1 MGDVT
6 DAAPRQTASM
16 LAHDRL
22 THGPILLT
30 LISFAAPNAVALC
43 SSAVITICETAYVGL
58 LGVTAL
64 AGVTLV
70 FPITMLMQMMSGG
83 ALGGAIAGAISRA
96 LGAGDNQRARAL
108 AFSAFVIGAGAGLG
122 FACLIWLL
130 GPTAYRAL
138 GGEGASLEAATL
150 YSNVIALAAVFIWI
164 TNTMASIARGFG
176 AMKTPAFV
184 LLGAGLVQ
192 IGIGGALA
200 FGLGPLPRLGLA
212 GVALG
217 QVVAFT
223 LSTIALFV
231 FLRRPGRPVPL
242 HIDLRLLSPASFAAI
257 LRPGA
262 LAALSPIQSVLT
274 VLILTALI
282 ARFGAETLAGY
293 GVGSRLEF
301 LLIPVAF
308 SIGIGALPMVGAAI
322 GAGDVARARRVAWMA
337 ATLGAAALALIALIV
352 IVSPDLW
359 AKLLVSDGAVLDAAR
374 TYLRIGTVG
383 FPFLGVSLCLY
394 FASQGAGK
402 IIGPVLAQTLRLGTT
417 ICGGLALTPYDAPV
431 WTLYVL
437 SAAAMAAQGLAT
449 AASVRWTNWGAI

>member
-6 DAAPRQTASM
+6 GASP
-16 LAHDRL
+16 LQVEALPYDRL
-22 THGPILLT
+22 TQGPILGT

-43 SSAVITICETAYVGL
+43 SSAVITICETAYVGH
-58 LGVTAL
+58 LGVSAL

-83 ALGGAIAGAISRA
+83 AMGGAIAGAISRA
-96 LGAGDNQRARAL
+96 LGAGDDQRAQAL
-108 AFSAFVIGAGAGLG
+108 AFSALVIGGIAGLA

-130 GPTAYRAL
+130 GPSAYRAL
-138 GGEGASLEAATL
+138 GGEGASLDAAIL
-150 YSNVIALAAVFIWI
+150 YSNVIALGVVFIWI

-176 AMKTPAFV
+176 AMQTPAFV
-184 LLGAGLVQ
+184 LLATGLVQ
-192 IGIGGALA
+192 IALGGGLA
-200 FGLGPLPRLGLA
+200 FGLGPLPRLGLT

-217 QVVAFT
+217 QVVAFA
-223 LSTIALFV
+223 LSAVALFV
-231 FLRRPGRPVPL
+231 FLRQPGRRVPL
-242 HIDLRLLSPASFAAI
+242 HLDRRLLSSARVAAI

-262 LAALSPIQSVLT
+262 IASLSPIQSVLT

-282 ARFGAETLAGY
+282 SRFGAEALAGY

-308 SIGIGALPMVGAAI
+308 SIGIGSVPMVGAAI
-322 GAGDVARARRVAWMA
+322 GAGDVGRARRIAWTA
-337 ATLGAAALALIALIV
+337 AMLGAAALALIAAIV

-374 TYLRIGTVG
+374 QYLRVGSWG

-402 IIGPVLAQTLRLGTT
+402 IIGPVLAQTLRLAMT
-417 ICGGLALTPYDAPV
+417 ICGGLVLVSYAAPL
-431 WTLYVL
+431 WTLYAL

-449 AASVRWTNWGAI
+449 AAAVRWTKWGAV